1 MSDFFGIENLI
12 ILGIAV
18 AIFLRLRS
26 VLGRRTGNERP
37 PYDPYAAKQ
46 GGEGQRKTG
55 RDNVVTLP
63 RQSSSSRSGSSPAVD
78 VEERIGSA
86 ARRGTPLFD
95 GLKAVVEADP
105 SFEPKRFT
113 EGASMAYEMIVS
125 AFANGD
131 RDTLRP
137 LLSAEVFDGFDA
149 AITAREAAGQSMMTT
164 LIGIEK
170 IAITDASLKD
180 STARVTVRIDSQMIT
195 ATYDRAGDLLT
206 GDPNKVSDVVDV
218 WSFERDVNSKDP
230 NWSLVATESA

>member
-37 PYDPYAAKQ
+37 PYDPYTAKS
-46 GGEGQRKTG
+46 GSESGSG
-55 RDNVVTLP
+55 RDNVVSLP
-63 RQSSSSRSGSSPAVD
+63 RQSPGSRASGSGAVD
-78 VEERIGSA
+78 VDERLNGT
-86 ARRGTPLFD
+86 AREGTPLYEN
-95 GLKAVVEADP
+95 LKAVVEADP
-105 SFEPKRFT
+105 SFDPRQFV
-113 EGASMAYEMIVS
+113 EGASLAYEMIVT

-137 LLSAEVFDGFDA
+137 LLSPDVFEGFEA
-149 AITAREAAGQSMMTT
+149 AISQREQAGQSMSTT

-170 IAITDASLKD
+170 ASITDASLKED
-180 STARVTVRIDSQMIT
+180 LARVTVRIDSQMIT
-195 ATYDRAGDLLT
+195 ATYDKAGELVS

-218 WSFERDVNSKDP
+218 WTFERNVKSSDP
-230 NWSLVATESA
+230 NWVLVATESA